1 MLHCFWSLECILLF
15 WFTSWDDIWWHSS
28 PVILNMLFHTMTGP
42 GTKAKRPNFCYWSM
56 SAHLLAMATL
66 WHLLWVLKQRS
77 PMIGVSEPIQNS
89 FILVLAPSKFPTR
102 ISWTVLL
109 WLAHLAS
116 PLSGLCRQAHV
127 FRGVHYHW
135 VLALSWN
142 WIVST
147 EIFSSNLATSVDSFG
162 ILDTLY
168 MDRFWMTSKRSIWSM
183 LATVHLQ
190 NLISPRWQHQG
201 KTMQSQPKQSVTQGH
216 FTQTSFPLCGKHCWT
231 PLSVFF
237 TLSPEG
243 QRSIGHTLTGS
254 RQIRFHLSKQHHI
267 FCRKASECIPS
278 GLFLPP
284 PKPLK

>member
-1 MLHCFWSLECILLF
+1 MSHCFWSLECILLF
-15 WFTSWDDIWWHSS
+15 WFTSWDDIWWYSS
-28 PVILNMLFHTMTGP
+28 PGILNMLIHTMTGP
-42 GTKAKRPNFCYWSM
+42 GTKAKGLTLLLVHECT
-56 SAHLLAMATL
+56 HLQAIATM

-168 MDRFWMTSKRSIWSM
+168 MENGSVLHDFQKISHS
-183 LATVHLQ
+183 HLCWQQYIFRILSHQDGNIKVKQCRVSQ
-190 NLISPRWQHQG
+190 NNLLPKAISLRHL
-201 KTMQSQPKQSVTQGH
+201 
-216 FTQTSFPLCGKHCWT
+216 F
-231 PLSVFF
+231 LSVES
-237 TLSPEG
+237 TAE
-243 QRSIGHTLTGS
+243 
-254 RQIRFHLSKQHHI
+254 HLFQSSLLFPQ
-267 FCRKASECIPS
+267 KAR
-278 GLFLPP
+278 GA
-284 PKPLK
+284 